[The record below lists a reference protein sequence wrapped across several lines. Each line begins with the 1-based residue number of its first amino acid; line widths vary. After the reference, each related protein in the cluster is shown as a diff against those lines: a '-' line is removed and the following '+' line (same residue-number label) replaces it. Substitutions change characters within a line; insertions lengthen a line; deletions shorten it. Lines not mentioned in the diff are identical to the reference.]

1 MPRSQ
6 SLSHRTA
13 PSRPS
18 PPRKHVGSVENT
30 QTHSPAPDSTPQN
43 SRSYGGYST
52 ATHTTY
58 TATRPSS
65 PYYSLPSRRVTDVS
79 AAVQPISPPYS
90 PTRTAPATAP
100 ASSSPSAGGALPS
113 ENTSQFWAQPAHIS
127 AGGGSIALHQQ
138 QQQQQQGQAQRSRPA
153 SGAGMPA
160 TSEGG
165 RPPSRPRSALVSRG
179 GAGVSAGPSAGGA
192 STASR
197 GTAARALR
205 ALQATA
211 SRVASTAGQGPGAGQ
226 EQEVSGGGE
235 GVGGGEAAA
244 GGAYA
249 QAMNSVQMLLS
260 RVPGGWDGTKYGM
273 RRAVGTGY
281 TSPVLAT
288 QP

>member
-1 MPRSQ
+1 MFSALTRRQ
-6 SLSHRTA
+6 RT
-13 PSRPS
+13 S
-18 PPRKHVGSVENT
+18 P
-30 QTHSPAPDSTPQN
+30 QT

-65 PYYSLPSRRVTDVS
+65 PHYSLPSRRVTDVS
-79 AAVQPISPPYS
+79 AAAQPISPPYS

-100 ASSSPSAGGALPS
+100 ASSSPSAGGALS
-113 ENTSQFWAQPAHIS
+113 YETTSQSWAHPAHTS
-127 AGGGSIALHQQ
+127 TGGGSVALHQQ
-138 QQQQQQGQAQRSRPA
+138 QQGPTRAQRSRPA
-153 SGAGMPA
+153 SSAGMPPG
-160 TSEGG
+160 SEGG

-179 GAGVSAGPSAGGA
+179 GVATAAGTSAGGA

-226 EQEVSGGGE
+226 EREREGSAGGE
-235 GVGGGEAAA
+235 GAGGSDAAA
-244 GGAYA
+244 AGAYA

-260 RVPGGWDGTKYGM
+260 RVPGGCGSTVGK
-273 RRAVGTGY
+273 AVEVCTIGPLPCAVRGCLDDRL
-281 TSPVLAT
+281 LAAFQCT
-288 QP
+288 VV